1 MTRGIFVV
9 VPTYWKKGSALFC
22 DVTKRLLALED
33 GTERLFRN
41 VGNYLLNS
49 VALIPHNSEDITPRR
64 LLKSR
69 TDREEIAASVLT
81 GENTVKDC
89 K

>member
-1 MTRGIFVV
+1 MV
-9 VPTYWKKGSALFC
+9 VPTDRKKGSAFFW
-22 DVTKRLLALED
+22 DVTKRLLALDD
-33 GTERLFRN
+33 GTERLFRI

-49 VALIPHNSEDITPRR
+49 VALIRQNSEDITPRR

-69 TDREEIAASVLT
+69 RDREEIAASVLVV
-81 GENTVKDC
+81 ENTVKDC

>member
-1 MTRGIFVV
+1 MMVLTDS
-9 VPTYWKKGSALFC
+9 KKGSSFFW
-22 DVTKRLLALED
+22 DVTKCLLALED

-49 VALIPHNSEDITPRR
+49 VALIPHNSEDITPRG

-69 TDREEIAASVLT
+69 IDREEIAASVLT
-81 GENTVKDC
+81 VENTVKDC
-89 K
+89 EL